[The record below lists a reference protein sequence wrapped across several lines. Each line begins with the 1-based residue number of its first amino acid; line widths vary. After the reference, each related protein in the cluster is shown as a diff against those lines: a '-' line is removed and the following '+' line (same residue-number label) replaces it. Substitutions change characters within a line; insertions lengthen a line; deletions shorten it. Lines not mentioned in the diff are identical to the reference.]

1 MEQLQSGPFIYIYIF
16 FELASILEIIFKIHS
31 LVNKRSIL
39 RNALKEKVIL
49 QTATEKS

>member
-1 MEQLQSGPFIYIYIF
+1 MEQQHSGPFIYIYF

-31 LVNKRSIL
+31 LVNKRRIL